1 MGNYFIGQSILTAS
15 FGNNGYGKDS
25 NDTVKVI
32 KSCAV
37 QELRNNTQL
46 QQEKTD
52 QDIPQNENAK
62 SHEEAEQPIQTVLA
76 SNTEDTSEGRRRT
89 RIRKRR
95 LAIALSPLR
104 SPKKKA
110 RSASEMTW
118 TVEDV
123 GLDSTASLEQ
133 ASEVPEQIEAA
144 PDQEMFNELQLAPPM
159 PPLDWTSFDTEPP
172 FERCSLFTLVLV
184 HFGFYLYLV
193 LSYLNRFLF
202 PHNVT
207 RERNRE
213 GYAPLYSPFEQVFS
227 QYVYR
232 RGRICYNRPVC
243 SAPLSDIT
251 LMERTSDDYNWTF
264 RFTGRELKC
273 VNLGSYNYLG
283 YRGGKA
289 EVEAAT
295 RRYGLTLSSPRAE
308 LGSCPL
314 HAQLENELADFLGV
328 EAAMVI
334 GNGFSANSLTLPGLL
349 EPDTLVLS
357 DAKNHASLRLGLRL
371 GRVAVRV
378 FRHNDMRHLEQLA
391 RQARAEGR
399 WEKIVVVMEGV
410 YSMEGSIGML
420 PAAIAL
426 KKQLDLHIYIDE
438 AHSIGLGPRGRGVTD
453 MYGVNPRDVDVL
465 MGTFT
470 KSFVGMGGY
479 IAGSTAL
486 VNRVRAHG
494 HAHAYAQSMPPPVV
508 AQVLSALHDLRAPS
522 GQARAAALR
531 DNTRYF
537 RERLRA
543 MGVVIYGHP
552 QSPVVPMMVYSLSK
566 MVACVKQ
573 LTAAEVASVGVC
585 FPATPL
591 YQARMRSVLS

>member
-1 MGNYFIGQSILTAS
+1 MTWMDEEVADSIPS
-15 FGNNGYGKDS
+15 FG
-25 NDTVKVI
+25 
-32 KSCAV
+32 
-37 QELRNNTQL
+37 
-46 QQEKTD
+46 
-52 QDIPQNENAK
+52 QD
-62 SHEEAEQPIQTVLA
+62 
-76 SNTEDTSEGRRRT
+76 
-89 RIRKRR
+89 
-95 LAIALSPLR
+95 
-104 SPKKKA
+104 
-110 RSASEMTW
+110 
-118 TVEDV
+118 
-123 GLDSTASLEQ
+123 
-133 ASEVPEQIEAA
+133 VPEQIEAV
-144 PDQEMFNELQLAPPM
+144 PDQGMFEEQQLAPAI

-184 HFGFYLYLV
+184 HFGFYLFLI
-193 LSYLNRFLF
+193 LSHLNRLLF
-202 PHNVT
+202 PHKVT

-213 GYAPLYSPFEQVFS
+213 GYAPLYSTFDEFFS
-227 QYVYR
+227 HYVYR

-243 SAPLSDIT
+243 SAPHSDITLMERTSYAPLYSTFDEFFSHYVYRRGRICYNWPVCSEPHSYIT

-273 VNLGSYNYLG
+273 VNLASYNYLG
-283 YRGGKA
+283 YRDGKA

-295 RRYGLTLSSPRAE
+295 RRYGLALSSPRAE

-349 EPDTLVLS
+349 DPGALVLS

-371 GRVAVRV
+371 GRVVVRV

-410 YSMEGSIGML
+410 YSMEGSVGML

-426 KKQLDLHIYIDE
+426 KKQLGLHIYIDE

-494 HAHAYAQSMPPPVV
+494 HAHMYAQSMPPPVA

-552 QSPVVPMMVYSLSK
+552 QSPVVPMMTYSLSK

-591 YQARMRSVLS
+591 HQARMRFCISAAHTREQLDKALAAIEDVADELGLRYSRLKPASTSSSVYKVLTICFEKTRKIMDLF

>member
-1 MGNYFIGQSILTAS
+1 
-15 FGNNGYGKDS
+15 
-25 NDTVKVI
+25 
-32 KSCAV
+32 
-37 QELRNNTQL
+37 
-46 QQEKTD
+46 
-52 QDIPQNENAK
+52 
-62 SHEEAEQPIQTVLA
+62 
-76 SNTEDTSEGRRRT
+76 
-89 RIRKRR
+89 
-95 LAIALSPLR
+95 
-104 SPKKKA
+104 
-110 RSASEMTW
+110 MTW

-123 GLDSTASLEQ
+123 GLDSTPSSEQ
-133 ASEVPEQIEAA
+133 TSEVPEQIEAVH
-144 PDQEMFNELQLAPPM
+144 DQGTFKEHQQIAPPI
-159 PPLDWTSFDTEPP
+159 PPVDWSSFEREPP
-172 FERCSLFTLVLV
+172 FERCSLLTLVLV
-184 HFGFYLYLV
+184 HFGFYLFLI
-193 LSYLNRFLF
+193 LSRLNRCLF
-202 PHNVT
+202 PHKVT

-213 GYAPLYSPFEQVFS
+213 GYAPLYSQFDEFFS
-227 QYVYR
+227 HYVYR

-243 SAPLSDIT
+243 SAPNSEIT

-273 VNLGSYNYLG
+273 VNLASYNYLG

-295 RRYGLTLSSPRAE
+295 RCYGLALSSPRSE

-314 HAQLENELADFLGV
+314 HTQLESEIADFLGV

-349 EPDTLVLS
+349 DPGALVLS

-371 GRVAVRV
+371 GSVTVRV

-410 YSMEGSIGML
+410 YSMEGSVGPL

-426 KKQLDLHIYIDE
+426 KKQLGLHLYVDE

-453 MYGVNPRDVDVL
+453 MFRVNPRDVDVL

-486 VNRVRAHG
+486 VNRVRSHG
-494 HAHAYAQSMPPPVV
+494 HAHAYAQSMPPPVA

-566 MVACVKQ
+566 MVKCVKQ
-573 LTAAEVASVGVC
+573 LTEAEVASVGVC

-591 YQARMRSVLS
+591 YQARMRFCISAAHTREQLDKALVAIEAAADELGLRYSRLQPTSTSTSVYKGLTILEKARKIIDLF